1 MERQTGVARSPMCLK
16 VVCSRKT
23 RGIQH
28 RLPGGQGEDSG
39 QARHGRALADE
50 PSRRHFNALPLTYR
64 VLNPNSHYR
73 LSRWRR
79 AVHRPRGLGRSLLAR
94 VSFAERGLAE
104 FALATYHIQHVDAIT
119 VVTVED
125 PAAWLNDLA
134 IAPAT
139 QFLWFRATVRVS
151 DQTGRARSS
160 SASVPQSSPW
170 SKRGGSGLCFTE
182 RMRPELHTS
191 CPLGCTDPKL

>member
-1 MERQTGVARSPMCLK
+1 
-16 VVCSRKT
+16 
-23 RGIQH
+23 
-28 RLPGGQGEDSG
+28 
-39 QARHGRALADE
+39 
-50 PSRRHFNALPLTYR
+50 
-64 VLNPNSHYR
+64 
-73 LSRWRR
+73 
-79 AVHRPRGLGRSLLAR
+79 VHRPRGLGRSLLAR

-160 SASVPQSSPW
+160 SAS
-170 SKRGGSGLCFTE
+170 E
-182 RMRPELHTS
+182 EHTS
-191 CPLGCTDPKL
+191 ELQSPCNLVCRLLLEKKKKIQAHQQFTRP

>member
-1 MERQTGVARSPMCLK
+1 MCLK
-16 VVCSRKT
+16 VVRSRKT
-23 RGIQH
+23 LESNTVCPVDKARIRVRRDMGALWPTS
-28 RLPGGQGEDSG
+28 LPGATSMPCHSPIGCSTLIVII
-39 QARHGRALADE
+39 AFLGR
-50 PSRRHFNALPLTYR
+50 
-64 VLNPNSHYR
+64 
-73 LSRWRR
+73 RR